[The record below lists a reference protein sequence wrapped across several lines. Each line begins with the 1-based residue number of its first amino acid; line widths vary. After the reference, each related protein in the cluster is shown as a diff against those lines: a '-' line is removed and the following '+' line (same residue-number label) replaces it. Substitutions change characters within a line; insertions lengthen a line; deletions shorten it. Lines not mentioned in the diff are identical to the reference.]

1 MPRIDQRRESIPQ
14 IGDLRDVVVI
24 CTTVERPDDNVST
37 IVERPD
43 VIRVHGRVRP
53 LEATQIL
60 DYQAVWPGMGRGQ
73 GGGQLK
79 PPSHEIVIRT
89 PPDVKIDLN
98 HWVYHADKYT
108 ATWYRVRMTK
118 DMGGVRRFLVLMCSI
133 EEVLDVRSDP
143 ATQQSPPQFE
153 VPEFGGLPNVVD
165 RI

>member
-14 IGDLRDVVVI
+14 IGDLRDAVVI
-24 CTTVERPDDNVST
+24 CTTIEKPDNNVST
-37 IVERPD
+37 IVDRPD
-43 VIRVHGRVRP
+43 VIHVHARVRP

-79 PPSHEIVIRT
+79 LPSHEIVIRT

-98 HWVYHADKYT
+98 HWVFHRDQYT

-118 DMGGVRRFLVLMCSI
+118 DMGGVRRFLVLLCSI
-133 EEVLDVRSDP
+133 ETMLDVRTDP
-143 ATQQSPPQFE
+143 VTQELPPHFDF
-153 VPEFGGLPNVVD
+153 PGSAVD